1 MTGADTF
8 RLDVYLAGERE
19 RVDQALLRAMDR
31 YGALL
36 SPCLA
41 PVAGDSL
48 LSGGKRLRPILCVA
62 AFHACRQAA
71 RRPAPPP
78 ADLPAGI
85 YEVAASIEMIHA
97 YSLMH
102 DDLPCMDDAPLR
114 RGAPT
119 AHTVHGEVATM
130 RAGLALIPLA
140 ALHCWEAAGRLG
152 LGRRRRRRLVSTLM
166 RAAGARGMV
175 GGQAA
180 DLLAEGRELSKGELD
195 TLHRMKTGAL
205 LRASVCVGAVAASAG
220 PDAVAALDA
229 YGRAIGLAFQ
239 IADDVLDATADT
251 ERIGKEP
258 SDAALGKSTYVR
270 FLGVEAARE
279 EAKRVAA
286 AGRGALRGAGIDS
299 AELEALARYAASR
312 DR

>member
-19 RVDQALLRAMDR
+19 RVDQALLRAMER
-31 YGALL
+31 YGTLL
-36 SPCLA
+36 SPSLA
-41 PVAGDSL
+41 PVVGESL
-48 LSGGKRLRPILCVA
+48 LSSGKRLRPILCVA
-62 AFHACRQAA
+62 AFRACRRVA
-71 RRPAPPP
+71 RRHAPPA
-78 ADLPAGI
+78 ADLPTGI

-119 AHTVHGEVATM
+119 THTVHGEAATM
-130 RAGLALIPLA
+130 RVGLALIPLA

-205 LRASVCVGAVAASAG
+205 LRASVCLGALAATAGPAAVAAF
-220 PDAVAALDA
+220 DA

-239 IADDVLDATADT
+239 IADDVLDATADA

-270 FLGVEAARE
+270 FLGVEAARG
-279 EAKRVAA
+279 EARRVAA
-286 AGRGALRGAGIDS
+286 AGVGALRGAGIYS
-299 AELEALARYAASR
+299 AELDALARYSATR